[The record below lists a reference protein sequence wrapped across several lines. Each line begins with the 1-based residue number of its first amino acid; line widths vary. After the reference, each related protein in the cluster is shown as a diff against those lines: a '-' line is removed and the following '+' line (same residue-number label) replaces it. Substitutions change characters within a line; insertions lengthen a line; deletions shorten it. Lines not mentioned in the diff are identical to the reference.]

1 MSRGAGSGRK
11 ALAGLRTA
19 HPLAA
24 TLPALYQDDDFLR
37 RLLEGL
43 DQVVAPVLSTLD
55 NLHAYF
61 DPELAPGD
69 FVRWLAG
76 WLDVALREDW
86 SDHRRRALVACAVEL
101 YRWEGTVRG
110 LERLAGAYVDGEI
123 DVEDT
128 GGVVWSASPA
138 GALPGDPDAHV
149 RIRIRPAQARQVD
162 AGWLR
167 ALLTDAVPAHVRVTV
182 EVAT

>member
-1 MSRGAGSGRK
+1 MTAATAGGRRG
-11 ALAGLRTA
+11 LEGLPST
-19 HPLAA
+19 HPLIR
-24 TLPALYQDDDFLR
+24 TMPGVYQDDDFLR

-61 DPELAPGD
+61 DPELAPRD

-86 SDHRRRALVACAVEL
+86 SDRRRRALVARAVEL

-110 LERLAGAYVDGEI
+110 LERLAGAYVEGEI
-123 DVEDT
+123 HVEDT
-128 GGVVWSASPA
+128 GGVVWSASPS